1 MGSALLLL
9 LLTADPTSAVVLAR
23 RTGVTQAEGVAVTE
37 RVGQALL
44 DQKVAGLLGLA
55 ETSARLA
62 KVAMTDATMCNG
74 KPACHAELARQ
85 LEVDWLVL
93 VSVSQ
98 VAGEQSLAI
107 ELARGATG
115 AVAENE
121 SLLLAQK
128 GQVPMD
134 TLQRFAERMSAR
146 VRGAPADA
154 PKVTT
159 LTPPPVEPPPPTLP
173 PEPKPEG
180 KSRAPTIV
188 LGAAGVAALGAGV
201 ALLVSGL
208 GARGRLSAG
217 ETGPDGLTYSGLT
230 GAEAQALNESA
241 NVQFA
246 IAGAAAAVG
255 LGLGAAAIATW

>member
-9 LLTADPTSAVVLAR
+9 LLSADPTSAVMLAR

-37 RVGQALL
+37 RVAQALL
-44 DQKVAGLLGLA
+44 DQRVPGLLGLS

-134 TLQRFAERMSAR
+134 TLQRFAERMTAR
-146 VRGAPADA
+146 LRGAPADA

-159 LTPPPVEPPPPTLP
+159 LTPPLGEPPTLP
-173 PEPKPEG
+173 PAPKPEG

-208 GARGRLSAG
+208 GTRGRLSAG
-217 ETGPDGLTYSGLT
+217 ETGPDGLTYSTLT

>member
-23 RTGVTQAEGVAVTE
+23 RTGVTQAESVAVTE

-44 DQKVAGLLGLA
+44 DQKVPGLLGLS

-134 TLQRFAERMSAR
+134 TLQRFAERMTAR
-146 VRGAPADA
+146 LRGAPADA

-159 LTPPPVEPPPPTLP
+159 LTPTPGEPPPTLP